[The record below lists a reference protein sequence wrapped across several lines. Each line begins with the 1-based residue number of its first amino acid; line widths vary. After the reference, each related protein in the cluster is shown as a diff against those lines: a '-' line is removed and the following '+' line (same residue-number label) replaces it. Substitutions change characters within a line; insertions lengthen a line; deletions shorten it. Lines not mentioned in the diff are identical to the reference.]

1 MQLETVL
8 AQMELVPEP
17 LKKILESPAIDP
29 ALSQSLLA
37 LQNALLSADW
47 ETVETDLQEEWWF

>member
-8 AQMELVPEP
+8 AQIDLIPEP

-37 LQNALLSADW
+37 LQNALLSADS
-47 ETVETDLQEEWWF
+47 EILRTDLQEEWWF